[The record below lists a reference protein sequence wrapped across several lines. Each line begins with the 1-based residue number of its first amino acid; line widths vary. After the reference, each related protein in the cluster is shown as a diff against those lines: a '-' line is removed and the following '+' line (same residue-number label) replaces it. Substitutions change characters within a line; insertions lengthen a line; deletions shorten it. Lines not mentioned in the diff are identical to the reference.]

1 MQRIIDE
8 AVKDLIE
15 IIDNKKSPKDVAWQ
29 FILEELDAAKSSP
42 VEFVHQRIST
52 FYIEHHEYKDAMKRS
67 WNDVDG
73 QSGPQ
78 QYLVNICLTLLSQK
92 INSEVIASLRI
103 SIVEYILA
111 HYKFGRY
118 FTNDQTDKNSCNID
132 LFFPEINGIGKNPNF
147 VVLLDDKYRAVREV
161 INKWA
166 TGFIDRDNKF
176 KKEFQSTFNSSFWEL
191 YLFQAFKD
199 FGMQIDFSKQSPD
212 FTVKTIKGRT
222 LNIEAVTANNAD
234 NSEPEWSSNRDLKE
248 HTDFLNFSCIRILNS
263 LNSKHRRYLNY
274 YSSLSHVEGNPYII
288 ALAPF
293 EQPNFFMQNNEAI
306 IRVLYGQGVRCTR
319 NQFGKLVCEVEFT
332 PTISKENGAILEL
345 GIFTNK
351 KYKEIS
357 AVIFS
362 TTATISKAIVQSN
375 MEGTVRVS
383 RFDSKE
389 GLIIDLIPNDKHVE
403 THLDGLQI
411 HHNPFAENPLNP
423 EDFSKYEV
431 SHYFYDLDKKE
442 IDNRQRNYT
451 IVSRNFFYD

>member
-1 MQRIIDE
+1 MQRIIDK

-15 IIDNKKSPKDVAWQ
+15 IINNKESPKDVAWQ
-29 FILEELDAAKSSP
+29 FILEELEAARNSP
-42 VEFVHQRIST
+42 VDFVHQRIST

-67 WNDVDG
+67 WSDVDG
-73 QSGPQ
+73 PGGPQ
-78 QYLVNICLTLLSQK
+78 QYLVNICLALLSQK

-118 FTNDQTDKNSCNID
+118 FTNDLTDKNSCYID
-132 LFFPEINGIGKNPNF
+132 LFFPEINGIEKNPNF
-147 VVLLDDKYRAVREV
+147 VALLDDKYCAVRKV

-166 TGFIDRDNKF
+166 IGFIDRDNKF
-176 KKEFQSTFNSSFWEL
+176 KKEFQSTFNSTFWEL
-191 YLFQAFKD
+191 YLFQAFRD
-199 FGMQIDFSKQSPD
+199 FGMQIDFSEQSPD
-212 FTVKTIKGRT
+212 FTVKTITGRT
-222 LNIEAVTANNAD
+222 LNIEAVTANKAD
-234 NSEPEWSSNRDLKE
+234 NTEPEWSSKRNLKNRSN
-248 HTDFLNFSCIRILNS
+248 FLNFSCIRILNS
-263 LNSKHRRYLNY
+263 LNSKHKRYLNY

-293 EQPNFFMQNNEAI
+293 EQPNFFIQNNEAI
-306 IRVLYGQGVRCTR
+306 IRVLYGQGVRRTR
-319 NQFGKLVCEVEFT
+319 NQFGELVCEVEFT

-345 GIFTNK
+345 GIFTNQ

-357 AVIFS
+357 AIIFS
-362 TTATISKAIVQSN
+362 TTATVSKAIVQSN

-383 RFDSKE
+383 RFDSKQ
-389 GLIIDLIPNDKHVE
+389 GLRTDLVPNDKHVE

-411 HHNPFAENPLNP
+411 YHNPFAENPLNP

-431 SHYFYDLDKKE
+431 SHYFYDLDKKV

-451 IVSRNFFYD
+451 IVSRIFFND